1 MKRTSASPADNL
13 SPLGDA
19 VLVSDTAVT
28 AADDRNLVVLR
39 DPDELPPILA
49 GHQTP
54 QLRARAES
62 FYAGVAELFERWVAR
77 RPSHHTQ
84 RAYRRDVLSFVD
96 FLGLIWP
103 QEAFRLLLASV
114 ADVQRWR
121 DAMMTATKAPKTLNR
136 RISSLSSFY
145 KYLAGAAAELRLPV
159 NVPSSSPASRPIR
172 WRARGR

>member
-13 SPLGDA
+13 SPLGGA
-19 VLVSDTAVT
+19 VLVSDAPET

-49 GHQTP
+49 GHLTP

-62 FYAGVAELFERWVAR
+62 CFAGVAELFERWVAR

-96 FLGLIWP
+96 FLGITWP
-103 QEAFRLLLASV
+103 QEAFKLLLASV

-121 DAMMTATKAPKTLNR
+121 DAMMAATKAPRPSTAA
-136 RISSLSSFY
+136 SLLSF
-145 KYLAGAAAELRLPV
+145 
-159 NVPSSSPASRPIR
+159 
-172 WRARGR
+172 

>member
-1 MKRTSASPADNL
+1 MKRTSASPANTL

-19 VLVSDTAVT
+19 VLVSDVAET

-39 DPDELPPILA
+39 NPDELPPILA

-54 QLRARAES
+54 QLRARAQS
-62 FYAGVAELFERWVAR
+62 FYASVAELFERWAAR

-103 QEAFRLLLASV
+103 QDAFRLLLVSV
-114 ADVQRWR
+114 ADVQR
-121 DAMMTATKAPKTLNR
+121 
-136 RISSLSSFY
+136 
-145 KYLAGAAAELRLPV
+145 
-159 NVPSSSPASRPIR
+159 
-172 WRARGR
+172 